1 VEEEGLSLKPWRNI
15 VRPWLLI
22 LLLLPAGALPA
33 VAAGTLGADVLQ
45 ERLSPRGEAMGGAY
59 AAVGQDLQV
68 LDYDPAGMAGL
79 GRIAVDF
86 SHMAAALGTT
96 YDDLGYAQPFSFG
109 VFAFTGL
116 YRTMPAIDN
125 PGAVDPPVSNNDMVL
140 QLAYAH
146 KLAYFAPQLFT
157 GILSDAEI
165 GLGLKYMSS
174 LLGSQQA
181 YTGAADIGLRATVYP
196 NVAASL
202 SLLNLGPPIKYI
214 DTADPLPASARAG
227 LAGDWALSKTDHLV
241 LAADGEALADGT
253 TRLHLGAENRLA
265 DILALRAGYILGQAG
280 DLTGLSLGIGLVLDQ
295 DSLMFRFDYAY
306 EPLYYSGFSA
316 MESQQVIG
324 LGLGF

>member
-1 VEEEGLSLKPWRNI
+1 M
-15 VRPWLLI
+15 RPWILI
-22 LLLLPAGALPA
+22 LLLLPAGPLLA
-33 VAAGTLGADVLQ
+33 VAGGTLGADVLQ

-79 GRIAVDF
+79 SRIAVDF
-86 SHMAAALGTT
+86 THMSAALGTT
-96 YDDLGYAQPFSFG
+96 YDDLGYAEPFSFG

-125 PGAVDPPVSNNDMVL
+125 PGALDAPASSNDMVL

-146 KLAYFAPQLFT
+146 KLAYFAPQVFT

-165 GLGLKYMSS
+165 GLGLKYVSS

-181 YTGAADIGLRATVYP
+181 YTGAADIGLRSTVYP
-196 NVAASL
+196 HVTASL
-202 SLLNLGPPIKYI
+202 SLLNLGPAIEYI

-227 LAGDWALSKTDHLV
+227 LAGEWALTKTDRLV

-253 TRLHLGAENRLA
+253 TRLHLGAENRMA
-265 DILALRAGYILGQAG
+265 DILSLRAGYILGQAG
-280 DLTGLSLGIGLVLDQ
+280 DLTGLSLGVGLVLDQ

-316 MESQQVIG
+316 MEAQQLIG